1 MEKNFL
7 PQKKFLLTSL
17 NFVIKTPKIEEKEE
31 LKAIPNISL
40 PIQKFR
46 YSTLENKI
54 KMNKEKIF
62 IRNMKSFVAPISKSS
77 IEKNKINLIKKKL
90 RLKKFKELHKYK
102 LEINP
107 KNYYHN
113 YGLNE
118 YIIISNKNR
127 SRNSDFRYNNISS
140 YNNIFKAK
148 EKIINTI
155 KINNNFKKEK
165 KLLLKSLP
173 YRLTNS
179 RNNNG
184 ILNFFNKEN
193 LTEENS
199 IWRGKNINNMIHTSI
214 NFDFLKIFN
223 KNYRT
228 MGKLKFIK

>member
-165 KLLLKSLP
+165 KLLLKCLP

-228 MGKLKFIK
+228 MGKLKSIK

>member
-1 MEKNFL
+1 
-7 PQKKFLLTSL
+7 
-17 NFVIKTPKIEEKEE
+17 
-31 LKAIPNISL
+31 
-40 PIQKFR
+40 
-46 YSTLENKI
+46 
-54 KMNKEKIF
+54 
-62 IRNMKSFVAPISKSS
+62 MKSFVAPIIKSS
-77 IEKNKINLIKKKL
+77 IEKNKINLIKKNL

-140 YNNIFKAK
+140 YNNIFRAK